1 MPRTDREGMLVK
13 PEILIACLYTPDQLA
28 HYEPEFATHYAPTL
42 ADFQA
47 AIPKVGAN
55 VQGVVTIGSQPFTA
69 AMMDGLPKTKII
81 VVRGAGI
88 EGVDLA
94 AAKQRGIVVC
104 NTPSTNYFA
113 VAEHAMA
120 LLLSIG
126 RRVPDDWAAIQR
138 GGWQQQ
144 KTLPMRYLIYRKR
157 LGILGLGAIGA
168 GIAKRA
174 AGFEVTVGYHNRNR
188 RDDVPY
194 TYFSSALELA
204 KNSDI
209 LVIAAP
215 GGKETRH
222 IVTSEV
228 LDALGPKGYLINV
241 GRGSIVDQEALIEAL
256 HAKRIAGAALDVV
269 DGEPEMPPRLVS
281 APNVIITPHIAG
293 GAVESRLAV
302 IEAVTANLKAG
313 LAGQP
318 VKNRIA

>member
-1 MPRTDREGMLVK
+1 MK
-13 PEILIACLYTPDQLA
+13 PEILIACIYTPDQLA
-28 HYEPEFATHYAPTL
+28 HYEPEFAIHYAPTPDD
-42 ADFQA
+42 ARA

-69 AMMDGLPKTKII
+69 AMMDGLPKLKIL

-88 EGVDLA
+88 EAVDLA

-104 NTPSTNYFA
+104 NTPSTNYFS

-126 RRVPDDWAAIQR
+126 RRVPDDWDGIRR

-144 KTLPMRYLIYRKR
+144 KMLPVRYLIYRKR

-174 AGFEVTVGYHNRNR
+174 AGFDVTVGYHNRNR

-194 TYFSSALELA
+194 TYYPSALELA

-209 LVIAAP
+209 LMVATP

-222 IVTSEV
+222 LVSAEV
-228 LDALGPKGYLINV
+228 LAALGPKGYLVNV
-241 GRGSIVDQEALIEAL
+241 GRGSIVDQEALTEAL
-256 HAKRIAGAALDVV
+256 YAKRLAGAALDVV
-269 DGEPEMPPRLVS
+269 DGEPEMPPRLVN
-281 APNVIITPHIAG
+281 APNVIITPHVAG
-293 GAVESRLAV
+293 GAAESRLAV

-313 LAGQP
+313 LAGQE
-318 VKNRIA
+318 VKNRIV

>member
-1 MPRTDREGMLVK
+1 MK
-13 PEILIACLYTPDQLA
+13 PEILIAALYTPEQLA
-28 HYEPEFATHYAPTL
+28 HYEPEFTVHYAPTL
-42 ADFQA
+42 PEAQA
-47 AIPKVGAN
+47 AIPKIGAN
-55 VQGVVTIGSQPFTA
+55 VEGVVTIGSQTFTGE
-69 AMMDGLPKTKII
+69 MMDGLPKLKIL

-94 AAKQRGIVVC
+94 AAKQRGIIVC
-104 NTPSTNYFA
+104 NTPSTNYFS

-120 LLLSIG
+120 LMLSLG

-138 GGWQQQ
+138 GEWQQQ
-144 KTLPMRYLIYRKR
+144 KKLPMRYLIFRKR

-168 GIAKRA
+168 GVAKRA
-174 AGFEVTVGYHNRNR
+174 AGFDVTVGYHNRNR

-194 TYFSSALELA
+194 TYYPSVLELA

-209 LVIAAP
+209 LMIAAP

-222 IVTSEV
+222 IVTAEV

-269 DGEPEMPPRLVS
+269 DGEPEMPPRLVN

-293 GAVESRLAV
+293 GSVESRLAV

-313 LAGQP
+313 LAGRE